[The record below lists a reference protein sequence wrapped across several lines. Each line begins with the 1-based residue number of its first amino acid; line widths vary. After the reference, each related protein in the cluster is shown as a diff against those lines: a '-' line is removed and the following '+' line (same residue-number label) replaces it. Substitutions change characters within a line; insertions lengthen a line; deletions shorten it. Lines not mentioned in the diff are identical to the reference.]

1 MSNEE
6 LKAACRKV
14 ITADDNADE
23 APWRTTEEID
33 GAATHT
39 RISSATAW
47 KVASTAFY
55 FGRPCPSRDQ
65 QEKTAAAIVSFRNH
79 CPVIARAL
87 LERLE
92 QEERKQRD
100 LEAEYCST
108 HYQSQPCGTC
118 YWEKKAGDE

>member
-1 MSNEE
+1 MTNEE
-6 LKAACRKV
+6 LKAACKG
-14 ITADDNADE
+14 ILSAHCAAGKTKWYMCADY
-23 APWRTTEEID
+23 TTINF
-33 GAATHT
+33 A
-39 RISSATAW
+39 
-47 KVASTAFY
+47 
-55 FGRPCPSRDQ
+55 
-65 QEKTAAAIVSFRNH
+65 
-79 CPVIARAL
+79 PVIARAL